1 MIGAHQIA
9 RLRRRLEGIRDARVA
24 QVEAYLRACGWVRRR
39 AKGGHR
45 AWVKAGHRTLVIPV
59 HGTIVRQYVI
69 GQVLEA
75 TREEGEEQDAD

>member
-1 MIGAHQIA
+1 MTSAHQIA
-9 RLRRRLEGIRDARVA
+9 RLRRRLEGVRDASVA
-24 QVEAYLRACGWVRRR
+24 QVEAYLRACGWAGRRT
-39 AKGGHR
+39 KGGHR

-59 HGTIVRQYVI
+59 HGTRVRQYVI